1 MPMLTKA
8 AHHNTDFHF
17 VVNYGTCVVY
27 MYVQLEDK
35 IYTYTR
41 ITLVKLDNTT
51 HIVCDQ
57 PGHVTN
63 PCCMSHAQGIII
75 EKTRGKI
82 LTWNATLRN
91 LHIKR

>member
-17 VVNYGTCVVY
+17 VVNYRTCVVY

-35 IYTYTR
+35 IYIYPCV
-41 ITLVKLDNTT
+41 TLVKLDNTT
-51 HIVCDQ
+51 HIVCYQ
-57 PGHVTN
+57 RGHVIN
-63 PCCMSHAQGIII
+63 LCCMSHDLGIIT

-82 LTWNATLRN
+82 LTWNETVRN
-91 LHIKR
+91 MPIHR